1 MKKILLVLAI
11 LLILTSCGKIREI
24 EVQQVQYRNGVIYEA
39 NQNKPFNG
47 VVIVNRY
54 SNNQIKE
61 KYEYREG
68 KIVGAILFREN
79 GTIKTETKIEAGE
92 RTGLIMY
99 YETGEKALIL
109 KKTHDKKT
117 TSEEMTQYYETG
129 ETKEVFKKTY
139 DEKST
144 SGEIIKYYQNGNKES
159 SSKYHK
165 NESGESSVEMK
176 KYYENGNIK
185 LEINTG
191 NGENISIEYDLEGK
205 IKNGK
210 YKEEDSDAKYKNSYN
225 KEKGD

>member
-1 MKKILLVLAI
+1 MKKTLLVLTI

-24 EVQQVQYRNGVIYEA
+24 ELQQVQYKNGVIYEV

-61 KYEYREG
+61 KYEYKKG

-79 GTIKTETKIEAGE
+79 GTIKTERKIEAGKKID
-92 RTGLIMY
+92 LIEY

-117 TSEEMTQYYETG
+117 TSEEITQYYKTG
-129 ETKEVFKKTY
+129 ETKEVFKKIY

-144 SGEIIKYYQNGNKES
+144 SEEIIKY
-159 SSKYHK
+159 
-165 NESGESSVEMK
+165 
-176 KYYENGNIK
+176 
-185 LEINTG
+185 
-191 NGENISIEYDLEGK
+191 
-205 IKNGK
+205 
-210 YKEEDSDAKYKNSYN
+210 
-225 KEKGD
+225 